1 MSKNNISS
9 RLTDIYIVAT
19 TNGIPRPMKMKV
31 EGWADDGSVATI
43 ESDPTMEVKLTAD
56 GKKQQYALPSLT
68 KITMNLSPI
77 SPNWM
82 DFAQVIQE
90 QAGYGNLYAVS
101 SWQLTFAHKMFKL
114 ICVDGTLTEGPLVP
128 SISTDKLDS
137 IAYTFQFPTS
147 NIKRI
152 PLI

>member
-1 MSKNNISS
+1 MSNNIST
-9 RLTDIYIVAT
+9 RLTDIYVVAT
-19 TNGIPRPMKMKV
+19 TNGIPRPMLMTV
-31 EGWADDGSVATI
+31 ESWADDGSVATI
-43 ESDPTMEVKLTAD
+43 ETEPTMEVKLTAD

-68 KITMNLSPI
+68 KVTINLSPI
-77 SPNWM
+77 SPNWK

-90 QAGYGNLYAVS
+90 QAGYGNVFAVS
-101 SWQLTFAHKMFKL
+101 SWQLTFSHQLFKL
-114 ICVDGTLTEGPLVP
+114 ICVDGTLTEGAIVP
-128 SISTDKLDS
+128 SLSTDKLDS